1 MSSLAKNETT
11 KLTVAIACS
20 LLVGAVGMTLVSTEL
35 LSPIIIAF
43 IIPVAAYVISIL
55 ISVIY
60 QYSTCK
66 TVNMASIL
74 ISDTTILVTNGGI
87 SALLLFESIPIFRY
101 IFGTYAARSPI
112 TGLPYSPD
120 SAEYVA
126 AMENENHYK
135 IQFLSGIV
143 KAVIPMY
150 LSEQVKNGMVYMYWN
165 FWMTLL
171 PLYFVLSIQGL
182 CN

>member
-1 MSSLAKNETT
+1 MSSVAKNETT

-20 LLVGAVGMTLVSTEL
+20 LLVGAVGMTLVSTEVV
-35 LSPIIIAF
+35 SPIIASF
-43 IIPVAAYVISIL
+43 IIPGAAYVISIL

-60 QYSTCK
+60 QYSTCN
-66 TVNMASIL
+66 TLNMASIL
-74 ISDTTILVTNGGI
+74 ISNTIVAATNGGI
-87 SALLLFESIPIFRY
+87 SALLLFESIPVLRY
-101 IFGTYAARSPI
+101 LFGPYAPRSPL

-120 SAEYVA
+120 SAEYGVA
-126 AMENENHYK
+126 MANEDHYK
-135 IQFLSGIV
+135 IQFLSSIV

-150 LSEQVKNGMVYMYWN
+150 LSDQVKNGIVYMYWN